1 MKDYRIDDDWILNRI
16 SGQSNS
22 FSQWINN
29 ILKGV
34 EKTLENLPPEVIDQ
48 NNIQK
53 ELSSLKDI
61 DKDLSAA
68 QKEISAAQIEM
79 ENLGFLG
86 KKFANFGMKIFE
98 KIQISTS
105 KKIKKSLKDVD
116 GLDLDLD
123 FLTGKKKDL
132 STALFDV
139 SKERGIE
146 SEGLLYLIQ
155 ALPDLEA
162 FLYSTS
168 VKKYYRDHTEHALRV
183 AVLGDFLL
191 EQDLGQGSLEGVIS
205 ELTELDKN
213 LLKDKFWWLTGL
225 LHDIGYPLGKMT
237 TAVNYSLLNQLL
249 KCYPTLDLEFTPFEI
264 NLAWKGE
271 QEEYLKIIE
280 EGLSKEARELIRQ
293 GAGFRYQS
301 SSAQSTQTFLNQPNG
316 HPEFKYKNPVE
327 LDHGVISAL
336 SLLKGLGTPHE
347 IKQNDEYVGY
357 ILVARAIALHNFNV
371 SLKDYV
377 FEYQPLAFFLM
388 LIDELQ
394 EWGRPIPVQI
404 RDTYFTTELQK
415 VTLLDE
421 LLLSLDEFSWIMQ
434 FKNQQAKDLM
444 KFSFNLFSND
454 KKKTFGRLKSGD
466 MFPETTINLQDIKI
480 IKEKKETKE
489 NIIAQDTI
497 II

>member
-1 MKDYRIDDDWILNRI
+1 M
-16 SGQSNS
+16 NS
-22 FSQWINN
+22 
-29 ILKGV
+29 V
-34 EKTLENLPPEVIDQ
+34 EQ
-48 NNIQK
+48 
-53 ELSSLKDI
+53 SLKEIHPEALEEVKKHVDLLQFKDL

-68 QKEISAAQIEM
+68 QEELDK
-79 ENLGFLG
+79 LGFFG
-86 KKFANFGMKIFE
+86 KKMSSFTADILSGFQKPIE
-98 KIQISTS
+98 KR
-105 KKIKKSLKDVD
+105 IKKSLKNVE

-123 FLTGKKKDL
+123 FITGKKKDL
-132 STALFDV
+132 STALFEV

-146 SEGLLYLIQ
+146 SEGLLYLIR

-191 EQDLGQGSLEGVIS
+191 EQDFGRGSLDGVIS

-213 LLKDKFWWLTGL
+213 ILKDKFWWIIGL

-237 TAVNYSLLNQLL
+237 DAVNFSLVNQLL
-249 KCYPTLDLEFTPFEI
+249 KCYPTIDLEFIPFEI

-280 EGLSKEARELIRQ
+280 QGLSKQARELIRE
-293 GAGFRYQS
+293 GAGFKSQKI
-301 SSAQSTQTFLNQPNG
+301 SAQDPQVFLTKTEG
-316 HPEFKYKNPVE
+316 HPQYNYQNPIE
-327 LDHGVISAL
+327 LDHGVISGL
-336 SLLKGLGTPHE
+336 SLLKGLGKPQE
-347 IKQNDEYVGY
+347 IKNNDEYVGY
-357 ILVARAIALHNFNV
+357 ILAARAMALHNFKAQ
-371 SLKDYV
+371 LKDYV
-377 FEYQPLAFFLM
+377 FEEQPLAFYLM

-404 RDTYFTTELQK
+404 RDTYFTTELKK

-421 LLLSLDEFSWIMQ
+421 LLLRLDEFSWLMQ
-434 FKNQQAKDLM
+434 FKNQQAKKLM
-444 KFSFNLFSND
+444 KFNFKLFSNE
-454 KKKTFGRLKSGD
+454 KKKSFGRLESGD
-466 MFPETTINLQDIKI
+466 MFPKTTINLQDIE
-480 IKEKKETKE
+480 IKKDKKDKRE